1 MISKHLC
8 QRWIQ
13 LLVVIFLGQSC
24 GPVTPVTST
33 FQASTIPPASMPVIS
48 SSRNSTSTEVPTISP
63 GSIDLS
69 QMIVEE
75 WASTSPDGKWIAA
88 GLVAFPK
95 ANASE
100 QSAYVRLLIFSADGN
115 TLWRIIDERQEIG
128 LGFPVPAPLK
138 WSEDGQH
145 FYFSHRVVPDG
156 CSVFKTFS
164 DLQRVNLQDGNV
176 EELLPQTGRAL
187 ALAMSPDESMV
198 AYPVYGDR
206 GLVVRDLSTG
216 AERDIP
222 IDPGEDFQAGNIVWS
237 PDDESLALT
246 LAIHP
251 CSGNYPS
258 KTVSAESTSIVLVNA
273 QTLAQKVL
281 IQEDP
286 RLLVTVEWKE
296 LNRIV
301 ITDGAENSLLYLN
314 VDSGEIS
321 RE

>member
-1 MISKHLC
+1 
-8 QRWIQ
+8 
-13 LLVVIFLGQSC
+13 
-24 GPVTPVTST
+24 
-33 FQASTIPPASMPVIS
+33 
-48 SSRNSTSTEVPTISP
+48 
-63 GSIDLS
+63 
-69 QMIVEE
+69 MIVEE

-100 QSAYVRLLIFSADGN
+100 QLAYVRLLIFSADGN

-164 DLQRVNLQDGNV
+164 DLQRVNLQDGKV
-176 EELLPQTGRAL
+176 EELLPQTGRAQ

-198 AYPVYGDR
+198 EYPVYGDR

-251 CSGNYPS
+251 CSGNYPL